1 MDVILILI
9 LVIAIIQTVVS
20 KLSKRMA
27 SETLKNLSIAMI
39 VTNAILLIS
48 FLFTYE
54 QAEQI
59 GGQTNFLMGAVLGY
73 SACVFVNHFIEDI
86 VLQDDTKKE
95 EA

>member
-39 VTNAILLIS
+39 VTNAILLIL

-54 QAEQI
+54 QAE
-59 GGQTNFLMGAVLGY
+59 QTNFLMGAVLGY